1 MEVTRMSIKVWDFD
15 DYHRKHL
22 KYLILV
28 AAADKLDSKN
38 QLYHS
43 LLSTGILSEV
53 TYFFM
58 F

>member
-1 MEVTRMSIKVWDFD
+1 MSIKVWDFD

-22 KYLILV
+22 KYLILE

-53 TYFFM
+53 TYFFI